1 MKFTGKSY
9 KIIATIILAAVL
21 YFACKKTEVTVN
33 EANIKMIN
41 VAPGSPGLDLHI
53 NGKLVAKNIRY
64 ADSTAYDSTSPGTY
78 ATQLTETGQTKALF
92 NFIATLSPSRF
103 YTVFS
108 VGQYPSLK
116 LSFIE
121 DKFFRDTT
129 VSKVRFFN
137 FVPNGDTVD
146 VLIRTSHDTLYTF
159 PKRRFNDQDSI
170 ANLQLFTSMRA
181 DTCNILIRKS
191 RDSST
196 VYTTGDILFPL
207 GTFHTFYLEGLKGG
221 AGINALSLKHIR
233 Q

>member
-1 MKFTGKSY
+1 MKFTGKAY
-9 KIIATIILAAVL
+9 TITATAIMVAVL

-41 VAPGSPGLDLHI
+41 VSPGAPGLDLHI
-53 NGKLVAKNIRY
+53 NDKLVAKNVQY
-64 ADSTAYDSTSPGTY
+64 ADSTAYDSTSTGTY
-78 ATQLTETGQTKALF
+78 ATQVTETGQTKALF
-92 NFIATLSPSRF
+92 NFIATLSPSRY
-103 YTVFS
+103 YTTFS

-116 LSFIE
+116 LSIIE
-121 DKFFRDTT
+121 DKFFLDTT

-146 VLIRTSHDTLYTF
+146 VLIRTSEDTLYTF
-159 PKRRFNDQDSI
+159 AKRRFNDQDST
-170 ANLQLFTSMRA
+170 ANLQVFTSIRA

-196 VYTTGDILFPL
+196 LLTTGNILFPL
-207 GTFHTFYLEGLKGG
+207 GTFHTFYLQGLKNGSG
-221 AGINALSLKHIR
+221 NNALSLKHIS

>member
-1 MKFTGKSY
+1 MKFTGRVY
-9 KIIATIILAAVL
+9 KIIATTLLAAIL

-41 VAPGSPGLDLHI
+41 ASPGSPGLDLHI
-53 NGKLVAKNIRY
+53 NGKLVAQNVQY
-64 ADSTAYDSTSPGTY
+64 ADSTTYDSTSPGTY
-78 ATQLTETGQTKALF
+78 ATQVTETGQTKALF
-92 NFIATLSPSRF
+92 NFIATLSPSRY

-108 VGQYPSLK
+108 VGNYSSLK
-116 LSFIE
+116 LSIVE

-129 VSKVRFFN
+129 VAKVRFFN

-159 PKRRFNDQDSI
+159 PKRRFNDQDST
-170 ANLQLFTSMRA
+170 ANLQVFTSMRA

-191 RDSST
+191 RDSSKL
-196 VYTTGDILFPL
+196 YTTGNILFPK
-207 GTFHTFYLEGLKGG
+207 GTFHTFYFQGLKGG
-221 AGINALSLKHIR
+221 TGKDTLSLKHIR

>member
-1 MKFTGKSY
+1 MKFTGRVY
-9 KIIATIILAAVL
+9 KIIATTLLAAIL

-33 EANIKMIN
+33 EANIKVIN
-41 VAPGSPGLDLHI
+41 ASPGAPGLDLHI
-53 NGKLVAKNIRY
+53 NGKLVAQNVRY

-78 ATQLTETGQTKALF
+78 ATHVTETGQTKALF
-92 NFIATLSPSRF
+92 NFIATLSPSRY
-103 YTVFS
+103 YTMFS
-108 VGQYPSLK
+108 VGKYPSLN
-116 LSFIE
+116 LAVIE

-146 VLIRTSHDTLYTF
+146 VLIRTSDDTLYVF
-159 PKRRFNDQDSI
+159 PKRRFNDQDSM
-170 ANLQLFTSMRA
+170 ANLQVFTSIPA

-196 VYTTGDILFPL
+196 LYTTGDILFPL